1 MRDERFDV
9 VVIGCGPAGQ
19 HAAVRCA
26 KAGKRVAL
34 VDEREVVGGQCL
46 HVGTIPSK
54 TLRSAILHASG
65 YYERAIFGDE
75 HRGHGATHAGLME
88 RLKSVVGREV
98 DVIHDQLRSSGVQVV
113 HGRGRLMGSH
123 RVEVRR
129 NDGGF
134 RFLVADNIVIAVGTR
149 SKALEKIPFDGYH
162 VLNTDQIL
170 RLPFLPRSLVV
181 VGGGVVGL
189 EYACMFSLL
198 DIEVHLVTRY
208 ATLLPFADQDMV
220 HALLAHMERN
230 GVVRH
235 HERTV
240 TGTQVE
246 KGKHVTT
253 TLSDGSSIQS
263 QMMFY
268 AGQRFGATTG
278 LGLEKAGIEP
288 NDRGQIPVD
297 PCYRTAAPHIYAV
310 GDVIGFPS
318 LAASAIDQ
326 GRKAANHLVGLE
338 DVPIHPLFP
347 YGIYTIPDISMVGP
361 TEDQLQRD
369 GVEYAVGVGHYRDSA
384 KGQIVGDASGMVKLL
399 FDPRTRKLLAVHIF
413 GVDATEL
420 VHVGQAVMMNDG
432 EIDYFVDTV
441 FNYPTLAEVYKLA
454 AIDGLHK
461 IGVMEPGMPLK
472 GLPSGG

>member
-1 MRDERFDV
+1 MGDERFDV

-19 HAAVRCA
+19 HAATRCA
-26 KAGKRVAL
+26 RAGLRVAL

-54 TLRSAILHASG
+54 TLRAAILHVSG
-65 YYERAIFGDE
+65 YYERAIFGED
-75 HRGHGATHAGLME
+75 HRGHGATHAELME
-88 RLKSVVGREV
+88 RLQSVVGREV
-98 DVIHDQLRSSGVQVV
+98 AVIHGQLERAGVQVV
-113 HGRGRLMGSH
+113 HGRGRLMNAH

-134 RFLVADNIVIAVGTR
+134 RFLGATNIVIAVGTR
-149 SKALEKIPFDGYH
+149 SVALEEIPFDGYH

-208 ATLLPFADQDMV
+208 AELLPFADRDIV
-220 HALLAHMERN
+220 HELLAHMGRN

-235 HERTV
+235 HERTLVGTRVEQGKQVV
-240 TGTQVE
+240 TE
-246 KGKHVTT
+246 
-253 TLSDGSSIQS
+253 LNDGSVLTS
-263 QMMFY
+263 QMLFY

-278 LGLEKAGIEP
+278 LGLECAGIVA

-297 PCYRTAAPHIYAV
+297 DHYRSVAPNIYAV

-318 LAASAIDQ
+318 LAATAIDQ
-326 GRKAANHLVGLE
+326 GRKAANHLVGLD
-338 DVPIHPLFP
+338 DVPIHPVFP
-347 YGIYTIPDISMVGP
+347 FGLYTIPDISMVGP
-361 TEDQLQRD
+361 TEEQLKRD
-369 GVEYAVGVGHYRDSA
+369 GIDYAVGIGRYRDTA
-384 KGQIVGDASGMVKLL
+384 KGQILGDASGMVKLL
-399 FDPRTRKLLAVHIF
+399 FEPDTRKLLAVHVF
-413 GVDATEL
+413 GVEATEL
-420 VHVGQAVMMNDG
+420 VHIGQAVMRFGGD
-432 EIDYFVDTV
+432 IDYFVDTV

-454 AIDGLHK
+454 AVDGMHRL
-461 IGVMEPGMPLK
+461 GAMEPG
-472 GLPSGG
+472 LPSRGVFEE